1 MTRQKEIL
9 MENETRV
16 IDLSN
21 VPMELRADDDGNRT
35 LTGYGAVFGKRSQDL
50 GGFEEVIAPDAF
62 NRTIKNQKDILVTLN
77 HDVGSLLGRSAAGT
91 ARISVDEVGVRYEVD
106 LPDTTTG
113 RDVEVLAQRGDLFGS
128 SFTFSV
134 TPKGDSWS
142 KDDDGTRVRT
152 LNEVRLYELGP
163 VVSPAYLDTTVA
175 LRSYEIQE
183 AREIEEEDRETQAEP
198 TLPIVDD
205 VVEETQAKPTLLAPA
220 YLLSMKR

>member
-1 MTRQKEIL
+1 

-16 IDLSN
+16 LDLSA
-21 VPMELRADDDGNRT
+21 VPMEIRADDDGNRT
-35 LTGYGAVFGKRSQDL
+35 LVGYGAVFGKRSQDL
-50 GGFEEVIAPDAF
+50 GGFEEVIAPEAF

-77 HDVGSLLGRSAAGT
+77 HDVGALLGRTAAGT
-91 ARISVDEVGVRYEVD
+91 ARIDVDEVGVRYSVD

-113 RDVEVLAQRGDLFGS
+113 RDVEVLASRGDLFGS

-175 LRSYEIQE
+175 LRSMEAIQE
-183 AREIEEEDRETQAEP
+183 EREVEVDDETQAEP
-198 TLPIVDD
+198 TPIVPEPVAD
-205 VVEETQAKPTLLAPA
+205 ETQAYAPTLPQRVASLM
-220 YLLSMKR
+220 YKR